1 MDLVLSL
8 LLQQTDLKR
17 RQAIKVKRSPSNRS
31 LNTSIT
37 TRIRRKAREAKED
50 IQGDAGH
57 TAAYQEGGG
66 QWQENLVKECQLI
79 VIISGKSLEN

>member
-1 MDLVLSL
+1 MIFA
-8 LLQQTDLKR
+8 LQHTDLKR

-50 IQGDAGH
+50 IQGDGH
-57 TAAYQEGGG
+57 IHQERKGEG
-66 QWQENLVKECQLI
+66 EKN
-79 VIISGKSLEN
+79 

>member
-1 MDLVLSL
+1 MLILENYIGLLAKVWIIMGFVFSL
-8 LLQQTDLKR
+8 LVQQTDLKR

-37 TRIRRKAREAKED
+37 TRIRMKAREAKED

-66 QWQENLVKECQLI
+66 Q
-79 VIISGKSLEN
+79 

>member
-1 MDLVLSL
+1 MNFVFSL

-50 IQGDAGH
+50 IQGDTGH

-66 QWQENLVKECQLI
+66 QWRENVVKECQLI
-79 VIISGKSLEN
+79 K